1 MADKEQLI
9 EIFEDTKRWYEEE
22 PKLAE
27 AVKQTVAQTK
37 VYMEEDGPA
46 LWETL
51 KTMRQNT
58 TGAGA
63 ADAANAAN
71 TPGAK
76 VHHLTVTVSKNK
88 TFEAAL
94 KLRQQ
99 FPDSKIAVHNFASA
113 TNPGGGVTRGS
124 RAQEECLC
132 RCSTLYPAL
141 NTKALWGQ
149 FYQFHR
155 NRHDV
160 RYTDACIYTP
170 GVRIIKT
177 DTEAP
182 ERMPETQWC
191 SVDVLT
197 CAAPNL
203 RAIPNN
209 AMNPGTGAPVKVS
222 DRELLKLH
230 KKRAR
235 HMLAAA
241 AVNGAEIL
249 VLGAFGCGAFRN
261 KPEVVA
267 RAYLETIDE
276 FASYFERIEFAVYC
290 SPRDS
295 KNYEV
300 FRRTLG

>member
-1 MADKEQLI
+1 MANKEQLI
-9 EIFEDTKRWYEEE
+9 EIFEDTKRWYEEDL
-22 PKLAE
+22 KLAE
-27 AVKQTVAQTK
+27 AVKRSIAQTK
-37 VYMEEDGPA
+37 VYMEDDAPA

-51 KTMRQNT
+51 KNMGQNT

-63 ADAANAAN
+63 
-71 TPGAK
+71 
-76 VHHLTVTVSKNK
+76 VTVSKNK

-99 FPDSKIAVHNFASA
+99 FPDFKIAVHNFASA

-170 GVRIIKT
+170 GVLIIKT

-222 DRELLKLH
+222 DRELLELH

-241 AVNGAEIL
+241 AVNGAKVL
-249 VLGAFGCGAFRN
+249 VLGAFGCGAFQN

-267 RAYLETIDE
+267 RAYRETIDE
-276 FASYFERIEFAVYC
+276 FAPYFERIEFAVYC
-290 SPRDS
+290 SPRES